1 MRACVSRSA
10 GHVHPAAEDAEV
22 DVDVVRSHG
31 RGSAASAAGLVPF
44 SPLVS
49 LPPAAAPRPFS
60 QPDTVLSPPPV
71 NQREERE
78 ERGER

>member
-1 MRACVSRSA
+1 MCVGRSA

-22 DVDVVRSHG
+22 DVNIVRSHG
-31 RGSAASAAGLVPF
+31 RGGAASAAWLVPF

-60 QPDTVLSPPPV
+60 QPDTILSPPPV
-71 NQREERE
+71 NRGEERE

>member
-1 MRACVSRSA
+1 MRVCVGRSA

-31 RGSAASAAGLVPF
+31 RAASAAGLVPF

-60 QPDTVLSPPPV
+60 QPDTILSPPPV
-71 NQREERE
+71 NRGEERE

>member
-1 MRACVSRSA
+1 MTV
-10 GHVHPAAEDAEV
+10 GHVHPATEDAEV

-71 NQREERE
+71 NRREERE
-78 ERGER
+78 EMGER